1 MENLYLILVVIL
13 FALAV
18 SDLIVGVSND
28 AVNFLNSATGSK
40 AAPRWIIFTLASLG
54 VLIGAT
60 FSTGMMEVARKGVFH
75 PDMFAFSEIM
85 VIFLAV
91 MITDVI
97 LLDAF
102 NTFGLPTS
110 TTVSLIF
117 ELLGSAVAVSLVKI
131 NKLGG
136 SVSDLIHYVNTG
148 KALAI
153 IAGILISVAI
163 AFTFGS
169 LIQYLVRLI
178 FTFNYKSMLN
188 LFGSVF
194 GGFAIT
200 MISYFILIKGIDGS
214 TFAGIPVGENE
225 IPLSD
230 WVKGNT
236 GLILLI
242 SIAGWTFLLQL
253 LKWLLN
259 IDILQVIVLAGTFAL
274 AMAFAGNDLVNFI
287 GVPVA
292 GFKSYQA
299 WQAAGATD
307 PDNLKMD
314 MLLGDVETPFLFL
327 ALAGIIMIVTLITSK
342 KAKAVTETE
351 VNLGRQVEGA
361 ERFGSSA
368 LARAIVRGTVR
379 LNKKMIWYM
388 PDKVTAFIRNRFTEP
403 AASDDPDAPAFDKL
417 RASVN
422 LMVSSILIAFGTS
435 LKLPLSTTYVT
446 FMVAMGSSLADRA
459 WGRESAV
466 YRVSGVFTVIGGW
479 FLTAIVAFS
488 VSGLIAWLISA
499 KGMPV
504 IIILV
509 ILSVILVIRTHILF
523 KRRTGKKE
531 EEDESLCEIDEADKN
546 MGKFKNQ
553 VIKTLNAS
561 DKIFSNAFVNF
572 LDEDIPGMREVMELT
587 NQLNAKTKKQKNNII
602 RTVSKMKLADVD
614 SGYFYIQ
621 MVDYQR
627 EIAHSLNFMV
637 QPLKEH
643 MENQHKPFTES
654 QSKEIRQLLTE
665 VSEFFRLAVTIIQEE
680 KFDLID
686 GLVSHR
692 IKIAET
698 LYQIEKVQVK
708 RIKTKEVNTR
718 NSLLF
723 FKAMAE
729 TKNMLLQTVN
739 LVKSHRDFIII
750 SKKQYSNQIY
760 SSSTV

>member
-1 MENLYLILVVIL
+1 MENLYIILVVIL
-13 FALAV
+13 FALAI

-40 AAPRWIIFTLASLG
+40 AAPKWIIFTLAAIG

-75 PDMFAFSEIM
+75 PDMYAFSEIM

-117 ELLGSAVAVSLVKI
+117 ELLGAAVAVALVRI

-136 SVSDLIHYVNTG
+136 SVSDLVHYVNTG

-153 IAGILISVAI
+153 IAGILISVVI
-163 AFTFGS
+163 AFTFGT
-169 LIQYLVRLI
+169 LIQYIVRLI
-178 FTFNYKSMLN
+178 FTFNYKKMLN
-188 LFGSVF
+188 LSGSF
-194 GGFAIT
+194 YGGVAIT
-200 MISYFILIKGIDGS
+200 IISYFMLIKGIDGS
-214 TFAGIPVGENE
+214 TFAE
-225 IPLSD
+225 IPTGQSNIPLHE
-230 WVKGNT
+230 WVKDNT
-236 GLILLI
+236 GLILSVSLA
-242 SIAGWTFLLQL
+242 SWTVILQI
-253 LKWLLN
+253 LKWILK
-259 IDILQVIVLAGTFAL
+259 IDILQVVVLAGTFAL

-299 WQAAGATD
+299 WQLSDGID
-307 PDNLKMD
+307 PENLNMD
-314 MLLGDVETPFLFL
+314 MLLGDVETPFIFL
-327 ALAGIIMIVTLITSK
+327 LLAGVIMIITLLTSK

-368 LARAIVRGTVR
+368 LARTIVRSSVR
-379 LNKKMIWYM
+379 LNKKVTRLM
-388 PDKVTAFIRNRFTEP
+388 PEKLITFVRKRFTEP
-403 AASDDPDAPAFDKL
+403 AVSDEPDAPAFDKL

-459 WGRESAV
+459 WGRENAV
-466 YRVSGVFTVIGGW
+466 YRISGVFAVIGGW

-488 VSGLIAWLISA
+488 ISGLIAWIIRA
-499 KGMPV
+499 KGIPV
-504 IIILV
+504 IIAFV
-509 ILSVILVIRTHILF
+509 ILAVVMVVRTHILF
-523 KRRTGKKE
+523 KRRTGKKDD
-531 EEDESLCEIDEADKN
+531 DELIYEINEAAKN
-546 MGKFKNQ
+546 NEKFINQ

-561 DKIFSNAFVNF
+561 EKIFSAALNSF
-572 LDEDIPGMREVMELT
+572 LNEDISNMREVMEMT
-587 NQLNAKTKKQKNNII
+587 TQLNLKTKKQKNNII
-602 RTVSKMKLADVD
+602 PTISKMKLLDVD

-643 MENQHKPFTES
+643 MENHHKPFTES
-654 QSKEIRQLLTE
+654 QSKEIRRLLIE
-665 VSEFFRLAVTIIQEE
+665 VEEFFKLAIYIIQEE
-680 KFDLID
+680 KFDNID
-686 GLVSHR
+686 NLVSKR
-692 IKIAET
+692 MKISEI
-698 LYQIEKVQVK
+698 LYDIEKGQVK

-723 FKAMAE
+723 FKALAE

-739 LVKSHRDFIII
+739 LIKSNRDFIMAGIKI
-750 SKKQYSNQIY
+750 Q
-760 SSSTV
+760 

>member
-1 MENLYLILVVIL
+1 MENFYLLLVVIL
-13 FALAV
+13 FALAI

-40 AAPRWIIFTLASLG
+40 AAPKWIIFTLAALG

-178 FTFNYKSMLN
+178 FTFNYKRMLH

-214 TFAGIPVGENE
+214 TFAGIPVGDNKT
-225 IPLSD
+225 PLSD
-230 WVKGNT
+230 WVKENT

-299 WQAAGATD
+299 WQAAGAID
-307 PDNLKMD
+307 PGNLKMD

-327 ALAGIIMIVTLITSK
+327 FLAGIIMIVTLITSK

-351 VNLGRQVEGA
+351 VNLGRQIEGA

-368 LARAIVRGTVR
+368 LARAIVRSTVR
-379 LNKKMIWYM
+379 LNKKIIRYM
-388 PDKVTAFIRNRFTEP
+388 PEKVTTFIRNRFTEP
-403 AASDDPDAPAFDKL
+403 LISEDPDAPAFDKL

-466 YRVSGVFTVIGGW
+466 YRVSGVFAVIGGW
-479 FLTAIVAFS
+479 FLTAIMAFS
-488 VSGLIAWLISA
+488 VSGLIAWIISA

-504 IIILV
+504 IILLV
-509 ILSVILVIRTHILF
+509 ILAIILVVRTHILF
-523 KRRTGKKE
+523 KRRTGKKDTE
-531 EEDESLCEIDEADKN
+531 EELICEIDDAGKSIE
-546 MGKFKNQ
+546 KFKNQ

-561 DKIFSNAFVNF
+561 DKIFSNALNSF
-572 LDEDIPGMREVMELT
+572 LNEDIAHIREVMEMT
-587 NQLNAKTKKQKNNII
+587 NQLNGKTKKQKNNII
-602 RTVSKMKLADVD
+602 PTISKMKLLDVD

-654 QSKEIRQLLTE
+654 QSKEIRQLLNE
-665 VSEFFRLAVTIIQEE
+665 VREFFKLAIHIIQEG
-680 KFDLID
+680 KFDYID
-686 GLVSHR
+686 NLVSER
-692 IKIAET
+692 IKISDT
-698 LYQIEKVQVK
+698 LYDIEKVQVK

-723 FKAMAE
+723 FKALAE
-729 TKNMLLQTVN
+729 TKNMLLQSVN
-739 LVKSHRDFIII
+739 LVKSHRDFILAG
-750 SKKQYSNQIY
+750 KKVS
-760 SSSTV
+760 